1 VRSSIVKVAVDR
13 IRCEGY
19 GFCEE
24 RAADLL
30 RLTVDGVLEVLSE
43 EIPAGQED
51 MARLAVR
58 SCPVAALTLVEAQD
72 D

>member
-1 VRSSIVKVAVDR
+1 MKVAVDR

-30 RLTVDGVLEVLSE
+30 RLSEDGVLEVLGDE
-43 EIPAGQED
+43 VPAGQED
-51 MARLAVR
+51 MARQAVR
-58 SCPVAALTLVEAQD
+58 SCPVAALTLVEAQND
-72 D
+72 

>member
-1 VRSSIVKVAVDR
+1 MKIAVDR

-30 RLTVDGVLEVLSE
+30 RLSEDGVLQVLSE
-43 EIPAGQED
+43 EVPTGQED
-51 MARLAVR
+51 MVRQAVR
-58 SCPVAALTLVEAQD
+58 SCPVAALSLVKAQD